1 MTVELDKL
9 RVRFNDETYRAA
21 KMARV
26 NYQDEDHFVITWVAT
41 DEVKI
46 ESKFKDPRGF
56 DPDKWKIEVRDRDH
70 FVKVSINNTSWII
83 EKWIRERNENVL
95 IKYGRTMKG
104 FLDVKVDYGKPRQ

>member
-46 ESKFKDPRGF
+46 ESK
-56 DPDKWKIEVRDRDH
+56 
-70 FVKVSINNTSWII
+70 
-83 EKWIRERNENVL
+83 
-95 IKYGRTMKG
+95 
-104 FLDVKVDYGKPRQ
+104 